1 MRVLLVE
8 DEPKTAQFIH
18 QGLSESGFVVDH
30 AATGTDGLAW
40 ALATPYDVIVLDVM
54 VPEPN
59 GWEIIQ
65 VLREQGVNTPV
76 LFLTARDTVDDRVRG
91 LELGA
96 DDYLIKPFAFS
107 EFLARVRTLTRRQG
121 PLEQQQLCFAGL
133 EMNWTHRVA
142 SREGQPL
149 GLTAREFTLLWLFLR
164 RKGEVLSRS
173 LIAEKV
179 WDMNFDGDVNVID
192 TAVRRLRRKVDDPFG
207 FPLIHTVRG
216 VGFVLEQRGSLT
228 NESWS

>member
-8 DEPKTAQFIH
+8 DEPKTAQFIT
-18 QGLSESGFVVDH
+18 QGLGESGFVVDH
-30 AATGTDGLAW
+30 AATGTEGLSW
-40 ALATPYDVIVLDVM
+40 ALATPYDVVVLDVM
-54 VPEPN
+54 VPGLS
-59 GWEIIQ
+59 GWQIIQ
-65 VLREQGVNTPV
+65 LLREQNIGTPV

-121 PLEQQQLCFAGL
+121 PQEQQQLGFAGL
-133 EMNWTHRVA
+133 KMNWVQRVA
-142 SREGQPL
+142 SREGQAL
-149 GLTAREFTLLWLFLR
+149 GLTAREFTLLWLLLR

-179 WDMNFDGDVNVID
+179 WDMNFDGDINVID
-192 TAVRRLRRKVDDPFG
+192 TAVRRLRRKVDDPFPV
-207 FPLIHTVRG
+207 PLIHTVRG
-216 VGFVLEQRGSLT
+216 VGFVLEKRKANS
-228 NESWS
+228 NE

>member
-8 DEPKTAQFIH
+8 DEPKTAQFIA
-18 QGLSESGFVVDH
+18 QGLSEGGFVVDH
-30 AATGTDGLAW
+30 AATGSDGLAW
-40 ALATPYDVIVLDVM
+40 GLVTPYDVIVLDVI
-54 VPEPN
+54 VPGPD
-59 GWEIIQ
+59 GWKIIQ
-65 VLREQGVNTPV
+65 LLREQGINTPV
-76 LFLTARDTVDDRVRG
+76 LFLTARDAVEDRVRG

-96 DDYLIKPFAFS
+96 DDYLIKPFSFS

-121 PLEQQQLCFAGL
+121 PMEQQQLGFAGL
-133 EMNWTHRVA
+133 EMNWSQRTA
-142 SREGQPL
+142 SREGQTL

-164 RKGEVLSRS
+164 RKREVLSRS

-192 TAVRRLRRKVDDPFG
+192 TAIRRLRRKVDDPFP

-216 VGFVLEQRGSLT
+216 VGFVLEQRSAR
-228 NESWS
+228 SSDISS